1 MNLYLITDMPGT
13 PRSPRV
19 GLDEVRFTALNRAI
33 AFFNELCTE
42 LTSFIHDFAH
52 RYLSADGQH
61 IMNTFTAAYARIL
74 KMMHKV
80 RNEHDKREVLQQ
92 LKICLNDL
100 LKFYRNCDLGATD
113 APDIT
118 KWRWVKL
125 RERVEKW
132 QQTADKH
139 NWEYALEIK
148 PKRWREPWWNGGSQH
163 WGVNL
168 YLITDMPGTPRSPR
182 VGLDEVRFTSLNNA
196 IAFYD
201 DLCTYLGAVIHDPA
215 VYNYL
220 SDDGQ
225 HIVRTFTHRRQK
237 ISSMM
242 RKVKNEHDKRELLQQ
257 LKIRLNDL
265 LRFYRNCDLGTTDA
279 PNIAKWRWVKLRERA
294 EEWQQ
299 TADTH
304 DWKDA
309 LEIKP
314 RPWNEPWWDGG
325 SQHWGVP
332 EAERFI

>member
-33 AFFNELCTE
+33 AFFDELCTE

-163 WGVNL
+163 WGV
-168 YLITDMPGTPRSPR
+168 
-182 VGLDEVRFTSLNNA
+182 
-196 IAFYD
+196 
-201 DLCTYLGAVIHDPA
+201 
-215 VYNYL
+215 
-220 SDDGQ
+220 
-225 HIVRTFTHRRQK
+225 
-237 ISSMM
+237 
-242 RKVKNEHDKRELLQQ
+242 
-257 LKIRLNDL
+257 
-265 LRFYRNCDLGTTDA
+265 
-279 PNIAKWRWVKLRERA
+279 
-294 EEWQQ
+294 
-299 TADTH
+299 
-304 DWKDA
+304 
-309 LEIKP
+309 
-314 RPWNEPWWDGG
+314 
-325 SQHWGVP
+325 P
-332 EAERFI
+332 EAERFF